1 MAEDKMQTIT
11 ELFKKLKFKKKL
23 IGGIDEADV
32 WAKLDKLQKEY
43 RRAYEL
49 REAELQAVIAYQ
61 EKFLIGEADL
71 DEYEPNG
78 QQ

>member
-43 RRAYEL
+43 RRVYDL
-49 REAELQAVIAYQ
+49 REAELQAVIDYQ
-61 EKFLIGEADL
+61 EKFLIGEADYA
-71 DEYEPNG
+71 EYDANRS
-78 QQ
+78 Q